1 MARRQ
6 DKHVLCIDD
15 EQVALSGWCLYL
27 QSKGYNV
34 VGASTGEEG
43 LQMFAVQPIDL
54 VVLDYS
60 MPELNGSAV
69 SEVMKRIKP
78 NVPIILF
85 TGSVGVP
92 DTIHKTVDHQM
103 LKGGEPTELLEKI
116 DTVLGISESVKFSA
130 GK

>member
-1 MARRQ
+1 MVRRQ
-6 DKHVLCIDD
+6 DKTLLCIDD

-27 QSKGYNV
+27 QTKGYSV
-34 VGASTGEEG
+34 VGASSPEEG
-43 LQMFAVQPIDL
+43 LQRFAVQPIDA

-92 DTIHKTVDHQM
+92 HDIAKNVDAQV
-103 LKGGEPTELLEKI
+103 LKGGEPGELLGKI
-116 DTVLGISESVKFSA
+116 DAVLGITT
-130 GK
+130 

>member
-6 DKHVLCIDD
+6 DKTVLCVDD
-15 EQVALSGWCLYL
+15 DQVALSGWCLYL
-27 QSKGYNV
+27 QSKGYKV

-43 LQMFAVQPIDL
+43 LQMFAVQPIDI
-54 VVLDYS
+54 VVLDYT

-92 DTIHKTVDHQM
+92 DDVRRTVDHHL
-103 LKGGEPTELLEKI
+103 LKGGETTELLDKVDSI
-116 DTVLGISESVKFSA
+116 LGISAAKP
-130 GK
+130 